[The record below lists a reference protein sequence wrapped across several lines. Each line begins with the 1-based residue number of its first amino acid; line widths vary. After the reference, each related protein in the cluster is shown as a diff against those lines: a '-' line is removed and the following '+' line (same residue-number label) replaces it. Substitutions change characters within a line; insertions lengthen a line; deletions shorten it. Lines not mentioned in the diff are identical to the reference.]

1 MINIDTIGSRIRYLR
16 KDVLKLN
23 QTEFSTQILLA
34 QTHLSSL
41 EKGERNVTDRTILDI
56 CREFNVNE
64 EWLRNGNGDIFVEN
78 EKRIVDEFLK
88 THNLNEKALGIV
100 YGFLS
105 LNEKE
110 RDVFVDGFYKI
121 LEKSKS
127 FLDENML
134 EKVHNEKTNASNM
147 QVLEPNKGEPTY
159 NVFTASRSTN
169 DAAMK
174 NVQVPETEYFNL
186 LNELESAPG
195 VTSEK
200 DL

>member
-1 MINIDTIGSRIRYLR
+1 MIKIDTIGSRVKYLR
-16 KDVLKLN
+16 KDILKLN
-23 QTEFSTQILLA
+23 QTEFSERLMLSQTFLA
-34 QTHLSSL
+34 NL
-41 EKGERNVTDRTILDI
+41 EKGTRNFTDRTIADI

-64 EWLRNGNGDIFVEN
+64 EWLRTGNGEIFIES
-78 EKRIVDEFLK
+78 EKHIVDEFLK

-110 RDVFVDGFYKI
+110 RDIFVDGFYKI

-127 FLDENML
+127 FSDANMF
-134 EKVHNEKTNASNM
+134 EKVHNEQTNVPNI
-147 QVLEPNKGEPTY
+147 QVLEPNKEEPTY

-169 DAAMK
+169 DEVMK